1 MPPLPKERL
10 VFLSKAL
17 AAYTP
22 FRLLAAPFR
31 LTTFGTLPEGQ
42 AQGVFSLD
50 IYLKFK

>member
-1 MPPLPKERL
+1 LA
-10 VFLSKAL
+10 LSAENRRKAV
-17 AAYTP
+17 
-22 FRLLAAPFR
+22 LLRFVAPFR